1 MLHTFA
7 AAIPALLLGFQD
19 PTPTTQPTQNPI
31 EAVVA
36 QPAASDAQHA
46 NDAQNDKNLAASAL
60 QRPEK
65 TGPFA
70 APPAGRTAL
79 RHQSPS

>member
-36 QPAASDAQHA
+36 QPAASDHGEKIDFMMWLTIIVTGIVFLLTQVLLFWFAF
-46 NDAQNDKNLAASAL
+46 KN
-60 QRPEK
+60 
-65 TGPFA
+65 FY
-70 APPAGRTAL
+70 
-79 RHQSPS
+79 